1 MLFFVSSTKIEN
13 MDDERKIQ
21 ELTFKQRT
29 AGQRAAQL
37 RSAIRNER
45 NGMHNIKRITLLFF
59 LYKFL

>member
-29 AGQRAAQL
+29 AGQRAAAAEI
-37 RSAIRNER
+37 SYK
-45 NGMHNIKRITLLFF
+45 KRA
-59 LYKFL
+59 